1 MTETPKTPDPGK
13 GKARDE
19 AQGGLLASAA
29 PFETHQIAT
38 IWQEGQTGGE
48 QPDPVELELC
58 RLLRND
64 IGNAERLRRRFG
76 GVLLYVID
84 VGWHWWDGARWDMQR
99 GEIEAQKLA
108 HRTSRAIFGEARALA
123 LEGPGR
129 VLVTDKETGA
139 VIDQEETIAEFV
151 KRVDAH
157 RRWASTSG
165 NAPKL
170 KALLEQAAPYLSA
183 RVTELD
189 SSPYLLNLPNGT
201 LDLAAERVPDMPHA
215 SIRPHDPADL
225 ISKVARAAYA
235 PDATCPTFDA
245 FMAEILPDAEVRAFL
260 QRWFGYCL
268 TGLTVEQCLVFLYGT
283 GANGKSTL
291 VELLLWI
298 LGDYAMTLNF
308 ASLYHDD
315 RKRGGEATPDIAQL
329 PGARMVLASEPEA
342 GVRFSESLVKT
353 LTGDESIKARNL
365 NKGFF
370 EFTPEFK
377 LTLAG
382 NHKPTIRGQDEG
394 IWRRIHLVPFT
405 VQIPK
410 ERRDRKL
417 KDKLRAEASGVLNW
431 LIEGAREALERGL
444 MPPASVAAAT
454 EQYRSE
460 SDQLG
465 QFLSDETVK
474 MHGKRVQATVLY
486 GRYCDWCKDNAAEPI
501 SATLFGRRLRDRGM
515 ESEKYG
521 VMYWRGIELVER
533 SEPRTPDDGS
543 GGHG

>member
-1 MTETPKTPDPGK
+1 MTKETPDPGK
-13 GKARDE
+13 GNARDND
-19 AQGGLLASAA
+19 AAGGLLDSAA
-29 PFETHQIAT
+29 PFETHEIAT
-38 IWQEGQTGGE
+38 IWQQGGDAGE
-48 QPDPVELELC
+48 QPDPAELELC

-76 GVLLYVID
+76 MKLLHVID
-84 VGWHWWDGARWDMQR
+84 VGWHAWDGARWDMAS
-99 GEIEAQKLA
+99 GESAATRMA

-123 LEGPGR
+123 LEGPGT

-139 VIDQEETIAEFV
+139 VHNEAESIGDFV

-165 NAPKL
+165 NAPKI
-170 KALLEQAAPYLSA
+170 KAMLEQAAPYLEA
-183 RVTELD
+183 RVTDLD
-189 SSPYLLNLPNGT
+189 ASPWLLNLPNGT
-201 LDLAAERVPDMPHA
+201 LDLQAERVPDMPDA
-215 SIRPHDPADL
+215 ALRPHDPADL
-225 ISKVARAAYA
+225 ISKVARVKYD
-235 PDATCPTFDA
+235 PDAACPA
-245 FMAEILPDAEVRAFL
+245 FEAFLAEILPDAEVRGFL
-260 QRWFGYCL
+260 QRWFGYSL
-268 TGLTVEQCLVFLYGT
+268 TGSTAEECLVFLYGT

-370 EFTPEFK
+370 EFTAEFK

-417 KDKLRAEASGVLNW
+417 KARLRTEAAGVLNW
-431 LIEGAREALERGL
+431 LIDGARMYLERGL
-444 MPPASVAAAT
+444 QPPDSVAAAT
-454 EQYRSE
+454 EQYRAD

-465 QFLSDETVK
+465 QFLADETEKVP
-474 MHGKRVQATVLY
+474 GARVQATILY
-486 GRYCDWCKDNAAEPI
+486 GRYCDWCRENAAEPI

-521 VMYWRGIELVER
+521 VMYWRGIELRQKE
-533 SEPRTPDDGS
+533 EPRTPDDGS